1 MSAETYVIRGDT
13 IMNGFRVCAL
23 ALLLLASGGPASA
36 APGTAPSIDAAETE
50 RVQLAE
56 WQKTKKEI
64 KTTSKKGGKAVGKGA
79 TQFGKGVAKGAKEVG
94 KGAAKAGRSI
104 KKGFRDMFK

>member
-1 MSAETYVIRGDT
+1 MSGLKLFAVVVL
-13 IMNGFRVCAL
+13 FL
-23 ALLLLASGGPASA
+23 ATAGPAAAGPDA
-36 APGTAPSIDAAETE
+36 APLVKAAPE
-50 RVQLAE
+50 RIQLAE

-94 KGAAKAGRSI
+94 KGATKAGRSI